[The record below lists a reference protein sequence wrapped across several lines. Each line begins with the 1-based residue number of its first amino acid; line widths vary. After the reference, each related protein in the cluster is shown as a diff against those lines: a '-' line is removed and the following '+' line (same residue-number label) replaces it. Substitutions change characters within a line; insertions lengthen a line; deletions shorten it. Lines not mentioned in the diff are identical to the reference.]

1 MFVYNAMIFGERRT
15 IYLEVQDTMGECSLG
30 FGAEWD
36 IHSFFW
42 PPHRH
47 DPKWYSPLAEMQGKA
62 TYKKTLSGRTLP
74 RILRKRE
81 LRAPGCPS
89 S

>member
-36 IHSFFW
+36 IHTFFFGLLI
-42 PPHRH
+42 
-47 DPKWYSPLAEMQGKA
+47 DM
-62 TYKKTLSGRTLP
+62 TLSGTRLLQKCRERLRT
-74 RILRKRE
+74 KR
-81 LRAPGCPS
+81 P
-89 S
+89 